1 MHTPVAFPISQRAK
15 KTPILDPRTS
25 LERPQVQQ
33 GQRGQGAVTSHT
45 AQQQDGGSTEGPGGR
60 GEQSG
65 VGGRVILC
73 EKMPLHQLSEGLLIT
88 RPGGEE
94 RWGEEKGCRLG
105 GGAAPAFITTKQVIW
120 DQISANK
127 VNYQA
132 MRLKE
137 RKINVELSLDF
148 DLSGDSVSCL
158 SFSY

>member
-1 MHTPVAFPISQRAK
+1 MATHAYTGRVSNITESK

-25 LERPQVQQ
+25 LERPQVQH

-45 AQQQDGGSTEGPGGR
+45 AQQQDGGSTEGAGGR

-94 RWGEEKGCRLG
+94 RWGGVG
-105 GGAAPAFITTKQVIW
+105 GGAGV
-120 DQISANK
+120 
-127 VNYQA
+127 
-132 MRLKE
+132 
-137 RKINVELSLDF
+137 
-148 DLSGDSVSCL
+148 
-158 SFSY
+158 